1 MINFLKGEIAE
12 INGLN
17 LTVEVAGVGI
27 AVSVSSNALTGKQVG
42 DQIKIPTVMIVRE
55 DAMLLYGFAD
65 ETEREMFTHLRSVSS
80 IGPKI
85 ALTAV
90 SVLGASELHRAI
102 VNQDVAKVLTIPGIG
117 KKGAQ
122 RIILELSEKLPKTD
136 NSRVSDWQSDLIA
149 ALAGLGWSEKEAK
162 TASEI
167 EEVGASKDDLSRA
180 LRIALSHLSKV
191 K

>member
-136 NSRVSDWQSDLIA
+136 TSLVSDWQSDLIA